1 MKIPFLGR
9 AIDERFLN
17 RRQKST
23 SLGGIVGGIAAVV
36 LFEYR
41 YFVDHR
47 WSWDLLAVALTIV
60 GVKLSVM
67 AWYLITDQG

>member
-17 RRQKST
+17 RRLKST
-23 SLGGIVGGIAAVV
+23 SLGGIAGCITAVI

-41 YFVDHR
+41 YFVNHR

-60 GVKLSVM
+60 GVKMTVM
-67 AWYLITDQG
+67 VWYLITD